1 MTYVRQP
8 PGDANAL
15 GRIKFMFPNE
25 HSVYMHDTPSKSFF
39 ARTMRAFSHG
49 CVRVDQPFRFA
60 EAVLGHGWSEDKV
73 RKLIGGQ
80 ERTINLPETLPIH
93 MMYFTTN
100 VDENGKL
107 QVRDDLYGY
116 MKKVKLQLGLAG

>member
-1 MTYVRQP
+1 
-8 PGDANAL
+8 
-15 GRIKFMFPNE
+15 
-25 HSVYMHDTPSKSFF
+25 
-39 ARTMRAFSHG
+39 
-49 CVRVDQPFRFA
+49 
-60 EAVLGHGWSEDKV
+60 VLGHGWSEDKV

>member
-1 MTYVRQP
+1 
-8 PGDANAL
+8 
-15 GRIKFMFPNE
+15 
-25 HSVYMHDTPSKSFF
+25 
-39 ARTMRAFSHG
+39 
-49 CVRVDQPFRFA
+49 
-60 EAVLGHGWSEDKV
+60 
-73 RKLIGGQ
+73 
-80 ERTINLPETLPIH
+80 